1 MIKITDKLLLLLNY
15 QLIIISYYIIFSLLA
30 IIVLFRNNWVTWFIF
45 LIISIW
51 LIIKLLKIKTKMDK
65 INN

>member
-1 MIKITDKLLLLLNY
+1 MTKITDKLLLLLNY